1 MKTNPARMLLFSVI
15 ATLSI
20 CLLGAIPNNQV
31 KNYKS
36 NFKQLEQIALNFKD
50 IPHANRTAW
59 NNTAACDPKLLIRL
73 STSKLVSMPDLD
85 TMNR

>member
-1 MKTNPARMLLFSVI
+1 MKTNPARILLFSII

-20 CLLGAIPNNQV
+20 CLLGAIPNNRV

-36 NFKQLEQIALNFKD
+36 NFKQLENIALEFKD

-59 NNTAACDPKLLIRL
+59 NSTAACNPKLLIRL
-73 STSKLVSMPDLD
+73 STSKLVRMPNLA
-85 TMNR
+85 NR